1 MKIYDTSDDW
11 GTPRQ
16 LYDGLIGKY
25 SIFPQLDVAAS
36 YETRKCKSYF
46 TKEFN
51 ALINDWILRETP
63 TNTTIKRE
71 ITSKVDVWCNPPHTL
86 TKEFVEKAYEQ
97 WLKFNINIMMII
109 PANSM
114 CTKYAEK
121 CIGNFT
127 EYHPI
132 YGRPQFLKEGKVSD
146 YPSRNSYFVVIW
158 RKK

>member
-1 MKIYDTSDDW
+1 
-11 GTPRQ
+11 
-16 LYDGLIGKY
+16 
-25 SIFPQLDVAAS
+25 VAAS
-36 YETRKCKSYF
+36 FENHKTKFYF
-46 TKEFN
+46 IQKTDSLK
-51 ALINDWILRETP
+51 IDWILTDIP
-63 TNTTIKRE
+63 ADTTRKEPIRRR
-71 ITSKVDVWCNPPHTL
+71 VDVWCNPPHTK

-97 WLKFNINIMMII
+97 WLKYNINIMMII

-121 CIGNFT
+121 CIGNVA

-132 YGRPQFLKEGKVSD
+132 YGRPQFLKDGKLSA